1 MAPLLE
7 NPKVIIVL
15 IGNFDPLSA
24 MPAKLGA
31 AGVIRTDEASAAQFT
46 TLLRDQAVE
55 YTLEWCTVSVVRNRF
70 AVEAAVP
77 PFVKIADLI
86 QKTINELMTA
96 ASVTQMGINRQYGIR
111 FSSNEDRDAFGTRLV
126 PPSTWGKWGREV
138 GERIKTHPTSHGGVL
153 AVTMR
158 ESPVPG
164 RESGNR
170 DVTIQATPATGS
182 SPAQA
187 IFTLND
193 HFNVSDEHQPKGL
206 EPQELANRHTSSL
219 MRILGEQ
226 FDKSINDLESI
237 AHDIIGTTSS

>member
-1 MAPLLE
+1 MAPVLE
-7 NPKVIIVL
+7 NPKVIVIL
-15 IGNFDPLSA
+15 IGNFDPSLA

-46 TLLRDQAVE
+46 TLVRDQAVE
-55 YTLEWCTVSVVRNRF
+55 YTLGWCTVSVVRNRF
-70 AVEAAVP
+70 AVETLVP
-77 PFVKIADLI
+77 PFVKVADLI
-86 QKTINELMTA
+86 QKTINELMTS
-96 ASVTQMGINRQYGIR
+96 ASVTQMGINRQYGIK

-126 PPSTWGKWGREV
+126 PPSTWGTWGREV
-138 GERIKTHPTSHGGVL
+138 GERIKTHPTSHGGVI

-158 ESPVPG
+158 ETPVAG

-170 DVTIQATPATGS
+170 DVTIQATPATS
-182 SPAQA
+182 TTPAQA
-187 IFTLND
+187 IIALND
-193 HFNVSDEHQPKGL
+193 HFNISDENQPKGL
-206 EPQELANRHTSSL
+206 EPQELAHRHTSSL